1 MGIGIQAGGKEMN
14 DINSFDFSS
23 KDWSMYRGKDGKL
36 HFVDHDKGLWNKLW
50 NKLKKLRSRYLPTK
64 WLVVP
69 TNEPSYYQWR
79 WMGRDLF
86 KTKWRD
92 K

>member
-36 HFVDHDKGLWNKLW
+36 HFVDHDN
-50 NKLKKLRSRYLPTK
+50 
-64 WLVVP
+64 V
-69 TNEPSYYQWR
+69 
-79 WMGRDLF
+79 
-86 KTKWRD
+86 
-92 K
+92 